1 MRTIAISL
9 VAAGSLGLMALGGRA
24 IAGDRMP
31 RARHATLADSA
42 LIAAGAAR
50 VAANRVWYG
59 GTLQPVVVQAV
70 APQARTVAE
79 KQACPRDP
87 AN

>member
-31 RARHATLADSA
+31 RARHAAAADSA

-59 GTLQPVVVQAV
+59 GTLQPVVVQAAAPGTGKV
-70 APQARTVAE
+70 AP
-79 KQACPRDP
+79 KQDCPHTE